1 MLTLGISGGF
11 HAPAATLIEDG
22 RIVAA
27 LEAGTCESDAIV
39 GSAHRPGRVWP
50 TQCVTWCLERR
61 GASLSDVDHIAF
73 AWDPALITDAHKGP
87 PASAQEAAE
96 DSDEREPLWATLPLC
111 ELEWVRRAIG
121 KREAVAGVRAAGQPQ
136 WHYVP
141 HQLSHIAAAFLT
153 SPFEES
159 AILCINARGER
170 SGTSYAIGQ
179 GATIETLG
187 EAEAAQSLGL
197 LFERLTTHL
206 GFSPGTGEDKVV
218 ALAARGKPR
227 LREAFSRI
235 VTRGQGRDYQVS
247 NESLTDLLGPA
258 RIPGTMIE
266 TRHEDIACSWQ
277 ECLAETVVGL
287 ADWLKRETRA
297 RHLTA
302 AGGVFRNA
310 VLNSA
315 LRDSGLFE
323 KSWISPVAGAPGTA
337 LGAAL
342 WLDQTLR
349 APSKRESVRDTCWGP
364 RFSAEE
370 IETVLVRARLPY
382 GRPPAMTV
390 AVAARLASGK
400 TVGWFQGAMEFGSQA
415 LGSRLILAA
424 PSAPSMAETLNDLA
438 GRDRFEPV
446 ACAVPS
452 DVATDW
458 FEDTRSASFRAF
470 LARVRSDKRPRIP
483 AAVHIDGTARVQ
495 TVERTVQP
503 LFHDA
508 LEAFG
513 ALTGIP
519 VLLSADFTTR
529 LGARIRTPVDAIE
542 AFASG
547 PLDALAIG
555 PFLLEKGR

>member
-11 HAPAATLIEDG
+11 HAPAASLIEDG

-27 LEAGTCESDAIV
+27 LEEGICESDALV
-39 GSAHRPGRVWP
+39 GSPHRPGRVWP
-50 TQCVTWCLERR
+50 TQCVTWCLEQR

-73 AWDPALITDAHKGP
+73 AWDPALIADAHKGP
-87 PASAQEAAE
+87 LASAREAAE
-96 DSDEREPLWATLPLC
+96 GREDREPLWARLPLC
-111 ELEWVRRAIG
+111 ELEWVRSALDER
-121 KREAVAGVRAAGQPQ
+121 KVASGARGAGQPR

-141 HQLSHIAAAFLT
+141 HQLSHAAAAFLT

-159 AILCINARGER
+159 AILCVNARGER
-170 SGTSYAIGQ
+170 SGTSYATGQ
-179 GATIETLG
+179 GTTIETLG
-187 EAEAAQSLGL
+187 ETGAAESLGL

-206 GFSPGTGEDKVV
+206 GFAPGTGEDKVV

-235 VTRGQGRDYQVS
+235 VARGQGRDYQVS
-247 NESLTDLLGPA
+247 HESLTELLGPA
-258 RIPGTMIE
+258 RMPGTMIE

-302 AGGVFRNA
+302 AGGVFRNI

-323 KSWISPVAGAPGTA
+323 QYWISPVAGAPGTA

-342 WLDQTLR
+342 WVDQTLR
-349 APSKRESVRDTCWGP
+349 ARSPREIVRDTCWGP

-400 TVGWFQGAMEFGSQA
+400 TVAWFQGAMEFGPQA

-424 PSAPSMAETLNDLA
+424 PSAPGMAETLNELA
-438 GRDRFEPV
+438 GREPFEPV

-452 DVATDW
+452 DAATDW
-458 FEDTRSASFRAF
+458 FEDTRSVNFRAF

-483 AAVHIDGTARVQ
+483 AAVHVDGTARVQ
-495 TVERTVQP
+495 TVERTVRP

-529 LGARIRTPVDAIE
+529 RGIRIQSPADAIE